1 MGFGWE
7 PSWQEQGIEQTTPFG
22 NSRKRSKGDGA
33 LKNTDISKLRKI
45 KLTFQEFLEFS
56 NYPTMLF
63 LKRVAK
69 LKAPKGLP
77 VFCVYLSV

>member
-7 PSWQEQGIEQTTPFG
+7 TSWQEQGTEKTTPFG

-33 LKNTDISKLRKI
+33 LKNADIS

-56 NYPTMLF
+56 IYPTMLF

-69 LKAPKGLP
+69 LKARKGLP